1 MKRLLA
7 ILVPC
12 LIGVS
17 LVAVPCFAKAESPQ
31 TDGALLAGIPN
42 PPNSKSLGA
51 GLKRAEIFV
60 DQRRGSGRDDLREYL
75 HVAIEAE

>member
-1 MKRLLA
+1 MNRDGQRRRR
-7 ILVPC
+7 I
-12 LIGVS
+12 
-17 LVAVPCFAKAESPQ
+17 SPMV
-31 TDGALLAGIPN
+31 GGRAP
-42 PPNSKSLGA
+42 